1 VHKNSKYIG
10 KIFTSGL
17 VGIGYLFGQRYIQS
31 HNTLRYCWNY
41 YSYPKEI
48 QKMIDNN
55 DARYAHA
62 WLKEEIV

>member
-1 VHKNSKYIG
+1 M
-10 KIFTSGL
+10 
-17 VGIGYLFGQRYIQS
+17 QS

-62 WLKEEIV
+62 WLK